1 MDKNADQQHPTVT
14 VAPGYAHGQLARA
27 FVTALSHP
35 DAATR
40 SRAEDRLDRWRAA
53 LAGMKDGSLRIG
65 TRTPVADLPAWV
77 TPEVLHG
84 GFASGRARAEGPLQ
98 TYEAEACRAA
108 GIPADRAEL
117 FAHSL
122 TEAGLARLWELLDSG
137 RYRVTVPE
145 EAALLTVAWLVRA
158 GEQHAAL
165 ELVTVLAP
173 FAARLR
179 FTPPTGD
186 GPAPEAAAVHRKTVA
201 DTVTA
206 LERRGPNHAVETQRE
221 ALTVWLPFSDELLAH
236 WLETAGPD
244 GRVLHHD
251 PDPRWHQRGAELLL
265 RYRLLA
271 AANPLCGKHR
281 SPRQNLGLLRAA
293 LELTVA
299 GEELTPRMAGLL
311 RLAAESMVRRRGLPG
326 SERHTALRR
335 TQAGQAALPSHHA
348 LARLLL
354 ARLAQLP
361 QHDGLADPASVLAQT
376 GPAEAQNGAIPVGT
390 AFPAELRKPV
400 LAATSAPVETLVSLG
415 LVPSAEVLAELAPQL
430 ASAVETDAYQDRAL
444 GALAAAHHRAFTG
457 RRSLMLLDYA
467 HQVQAEELP
476 WVRATEPHRNTGG
489 HAGES
494 ELALLRRLGGLAVNA
509 FPGTILPNPLVSE
522 LAALARRADLGAP
535 FVEELAADIFMG
547 GFTPKYLAAAKIA
560 ADLLEGTLY
569 ERYYSVDYTAVRA
582 MPDDEPE
589 RSRRAVTSSGFSALC
604 GQRAGRRASSWSVAG
619 NGTVI
624 EQAQILTTHNLA
636 TLVGTVGATPAEG
649 WDALALGAFATTS
662 RLVARAE
669 RLPQPLATIKNAAF
683 AWRQMI
689 FHLSLCT
696 PQARTAVLDKLMAD
710 HPTRLAPAMAG
721 LALVASGGEFEDD
734 GTAED
739 GTSRRLLGWT
749 IGPHW
754 LLRRS

>member
-1 MDKNADQQHPTVT
+1 MDNNADQQQPTAT
-14 VAPGYAHGQLARA
+14 VSTDHAHGQLARA

-53 LAGMKDGSLRIG
+53 LAGMADGSLRVG
-65 TRTPVADLPAWV
+65 SRTPVAGLPAWA
-77 TPEVLHG
+77 TLEVLHG
-84 GFASGRARAEGPLQ
+84 GFASGRACAEGPLRP
-98 TYEAEACRAA
+98 YEIEACRAA
-108 GIPADRAEL
+108 GIAADRAAL

-122 TEAGLARLWELLDSG
+122 TEAGLTGLWELLDGG

-158 GEQHAAL
+158 GEQQAAL

-186 GPAPEAAAVHRKTVA
+186 GPAPAVDVVHRQTVA
-201 DTVTA
+201 SSVEA

-251 PDPRWHQRGAELLL
+251 PGTEWHRRGAELLL

-281 SPRQNLGLLRAA
+281 SSRQNLGILRTC
-293 LELTVA
+293 LELTVS
-299 GEELTPRMAGLL
+299 GEALTPRWAGLL
-311 RLAAESMVRRRGLPG
+311 RVAAESMVRRRGLPG
-326 SERHTALRR
+326 SDRHTALRR
-335 TQAGQAALPSHHA
+335 LQAEQAALPSHHA

-354 ARLAQLP
+354 ARLAELP
-361 QHDGLADPASVLAQT
+361 RHDGLADPESVLAPT
-376 GPAEAQNGAIPVGT
+376 GPLEAEQHGIPVGT
-390 AFPAELRKPV
+390 AFPAELRRPV
-400 LAATSAPVETLVSLG
+400 LAATSAPVETLVGLG

-430 ASAVETDAYQDRAL
+430 ASAVEADAYRDRAL
-444 GALAAAHHRAFTG
+444 GALAAAHHRAFAG
-457 RRSLMLLDYA
+457 RRSLLLLDYA
-467 HQVQAEELP
+467 RQVRAEELP
-476 WVRATEPHRNTGG
+476 WVRATEAHRG
-489 HAGES
+489 AGER
-494 ELALLRRLGGLAVNA
+494 ELALLRRLGGLAVTT

-522 LAALARRADLGAP
+522 LAALARRGDLGLP

-547 GFTPKYLAAAKIA
+547 GFTPKYLAAARIA
-560 ADLLEGTLY
+560 ADLLQGTLY
-569 ERYYSVDYTAVRA
+569 ERYYGIDYAAVHA
-582 MPDDEPE
+582 MADDEPG
-589 RSRRAVTSSGFSALC
+589 RGGRRPATSTAFSALC
-604 GQRAGRRASSWSVAG
+604 RERAGRAASSRSVAG

-636 TLVGTVGATPAEG
+636 TLVGPVGTTPADG
-649 WDALALGAFATTS
+649 WEAPALGAFATTA
-662 RLVARAE
+662 RLVTRAG
-669 RLPQPLATIKNAAF
+669 RLPRPLATVKNAAF
-683 AWRQMI
+683 AWRQMV

-696 PQARTAVLDKLMAD
+696 PQAQRAVLDGLVAD
-710 HPTRLAPAMAG
+710 HPAPLAPAVAG
-721 LALVASGGEFEDD
+721 LRLVASGGRFGDD
-734 GTAED
+734 GTAGD
-739 GTSRRLLGWT
+739 SSRRLLGWT
-749 IGPHW
+749 VGPHW
-754 LLRRS
+754 LLRR

>member
-1 MDKNADQQHPTVT
+1 MDKNADQQHPTVAVST
-14 VAPGYAHGQLARA
+14 DYAHGQLARA

-40 SRAEDRLDRWRAA
+40 SRAEGRLDRWRAA
-53 LAGMKDGSLRIG
+53 LAGMKDGSLQIG
-65 TRTPVADLPAWV
+65 TRTPVAGLPAWV

-84 GFASGRARAEGPLQ
+84 GFASGRACAEGTLQ
-98 TYEAEACRAA
+98 PYEAEACRAA

-122 TEAGLARLWELLDSG
+122 TEAGLARLWELLDGG

-158 GEQHAAL
+158 GEQDAAL

-179 FTPPTGD
+179 FTPPIGD
-186 GPAPEAAAVHRKTVA
+186 GPSPEADAVHRQTVA
-201 DTVTA
+201 DTVAA

-236 WLETAGPD
+236 WLETAGSD
-244 GRVLHHD
+244 GRVLRHV
-251 PDPRWHQRGAELLL
+251 PDPGWHQRGAELLL
-265 RYRLLA
+265 RYRTLA
-271 AANPLCGKHR
+271 AANRLCGKHR
-281 SPRQNLGLLRAA
+281 SPRQNLGVLRAA

-299 GEELTPRMAGLL
+299 GEELTPRMTGLL

-335 TQAGQAALPSHHA
+335 TQAAQAALPSHSA
-348 LARLLL
+348 LAQLLV
-354 ARLAQLP
+354 ARLAELP
-361 QHDGLADPASVLAQT
+361 QDDGLADPAHVLAPT
-376 GPAEAQNGAIPVGT
+376 GPAEAQNGGIPVGT

-400 LAATSAPVETLVSLG
+400 LAATSAPVEALISLG

-430 ASAVETDAYQDRAL
+430 ASAAQADAYPDRAI
-444 GALAAAHHRAFTG
+444 GALAAAHHRAFAG
-457 RRSLMLLDYA
+457 RRSLLLLDYA
-467 HQVQAEELP
+467 RQVRAEELP
-476 WVRATEPHRNTGG
+476 WVRAVEAHRSTGG
-489 HAGES
+489 R
-494 ELALLRRLGGLAVNA
+494 ELEVLRRLGGLAVNA

-522 LAALARRADLGAP
+522 LAALARRAGTGTP

-547 GFTPKYLAAAKIA
+547 SFTPKYLAAAKIA
-560 ADLLEGTLY
+560 TDLLEGTLY
-569 ERYYSVDYTAVRA
+569 ERYFGIDYPAVRA
-582 MPDDEPE
+582 MPLDEPD
-589 RSRRAVTSSGFSALC
+589 RGRRAVTSAGFSALC
-604 GQRAGRRASSWSVAG
+604 GQRAGRAASSWSVAG

-636 TLVGTVGATPAEG
+636 TLVGPVGATPADG
-649 WDALALGAFATTS
+649 WDTLALGAFATTA
-662 RLVARAE
+662 RLAARAE
-669 RLPQPLATIKNAAF
+669 RLPYPMATIKNAAF

-721 LALVASGGEFEDD
+721 LALVASGGEFEHD
-734 GTAED
+734 GTAGD

-749 IGPHW
+749 VGPHW
-754 LLRRS
+754 LLSRP